1 MKDIY
6 LSRERINQL
15 MARMIDCEM
24 YFNFGKKD
32 FQWED
37 DGKYVIYTNGALSQ
51 EELDFIFPEETIP
64 EYNYVKSYIHWAKVN
79 LTLHKGSIAK
89 IVGAALKSGFLF
101 EPEDEARKWNSG
113 KNFRMFRKGI
123 KLVKKVKYDPLTL
136 KMFRKEIK
144 LVKQEEY
151 DPLTKK
157 FQEMMLEM
165 NEDEFSSL
173 IVDAYFAAS
182 MI

>member
-51 EELDFIFPEETIP
+51 EELDFIFPEETTP
-64 EYNYVKSYIHWAKVN
+64 EYNYVKSYIHCAKVN

-136 KMFRKEIK
+136 K
-144 LVKQEEY
+144 
-151 DPLTKK
+151 
-157 FQEMMLEM
+157 FQEMKLVM
-165 NEDEFSSL
+165 NEDEISSL
-173 IVDAYFAAS
+173 LVEAYFAS
-182 MI
+182 GML